1 MLPVNLCRCLIDS
14 ITAKID
20 KLSILGYVLEVNAQF
35 IKLIEPLAV
44 FDRSTTPGV
53 RPFNFI
59 RP

>member
-1 MLPVNLCRCLIDS
+1 MLPVNLCRRLIDS

-35 IKLIEPLAV
+35 IKLIGPLAV

-53 RPFNFI
+53 RPSNFI